1 MPEGADGG
9 GRDGETGAHPG
20 ESEQERL
27 DRELIEL
34 LNEVRVALP
43 GVQVLFAFLLV
54 LPFQSSF
61 AQLGDLQRDV
71 YVGALLT
78 SAAAIALL
86 ITPSSYHRINFRR
99 PVKERMIRL
108 SNRLL
113 VAGLAFTVV
122 GVALAV
128 GLVVDVVL
136 GGLAGTLAALGAAAW
151 FSWFW
156 IAIPLLARRPDPTS

>member
-1 MPEGADGG
+1 MTAD
-9 GRDGETGAHPG
+9 ETGDLNPEEG
-20 ESEQERL
+20 EKERL

-54 LPFQSSF
+54 LPFQGTF
-61 AQLGDLQRDV
+61 AELGELQRDV

-78 SAAAIALL
+78 SAAAVALL
-86 ITPSSYHRINFRR
+86 ITPSSFHRINFRR

-113 VAGLAFTVV
+113 LWGLLLTVV
-122 GVALAV
+122 GMSFAI

-136 GGLAGTLAALGAAAW
+136 GGMAGFVAGLAAAAW
-151 FSWFW
+151 FGWWWF
-156 IAIPLLARRPDPTS
+156 AVPLLARRSD